1 MRMPD
6 SFPLLPRSARAWA
19 AAVCAAA
26 VGAGASGVQ
35 AAEPPD
41 FDRPDARAEEALR
54 VWEPGR
60 ALRRIGALVES
71 GRANAYLYLLHA
83 KLLFHAGKY
92 EEALKS
98 AAEAE
103 RRAPKDKRVQGWTAF
118 IRRTLKARKGF
129 RVYRSE
135 RFELHLEPGQD
146 APLVE
151 LALRATERSHLLLA
165 PFFGMSPAGAADR
178 RVRIEVYPTAERFH
192 WASSLSR
199 RDIEVTGAVGI
210 TTFNKIMVISPRAL
224 TRGYRW
230 ADTLSHEYVHYL
242 LVAASKN
249 NAPIW
254 FHEGL
259 AKFLEVRWRSLEDLY
274 LGPVPRTLLA
284 EAVRDGEFVS
294 FQKMEPSLVRLP
306 NPRMVQLAY
315 AEGASAI
322 DYILRRHGRDKLLA
336 IIRDLAFS
344 PKRKLAEA
352 IRDVLGLSLDAF
364 EDAWKK
370 DLAGRRLEPVEGV
383 WIPSYKVRE
392 GGDPARAEEA
402 EQFRAIRSAV
412 ARSHLRLGDMLW
424 TRGRR
429 RPAVMEYVRAVRE
442 SPAAPY
448 LRNRLASRLIALGRE
463 RVAVDQLERARR
475 LAPDYGATY
484 TLLGHI
490 HLRAGRM
497 EQARDAYLESF
508 QINPFD
514 PDIHRGLVLAYRK
527 LGEEEKAGKAEE
539 ILRGLTRRLSR
550 NSSLNKVE

>member
-6 SFPLLPRSARAWA
+6 SFPPIPRSARAWVI
-19 AAVCAAA
+19 VCAAA
-26 VGAGASGVQ
+26 VGAAGAGSSGVQ

-83 KLLFHAGKY
+83 KLLFHAGRY

-103 RRAPKDKRVQGWTAF
+103 RRAPKDKRVLGWTAF

-129 RVYRSE
+129 RVHRSE
-135 RFELHLEPGQD
+135 RFELHLAPGRD

-151 LALRATERSHLLLA
+151 FALRTAERSHLILA
-165 PFFGMSPAGAADR
+165 PFFGMSPAGAAGR
-178 RVRIEVYPTAERFH
+178 RIRIEVYPTAERFH
-192 WASSLSR
+192 WASNLSR

-210 TTFNKIMVISPRAL
+210 TAFNKIMVISPRAL

-259 AKFLEVRWRSLEDLY
+259 AKFLEARWRSLEDLY

-322 DYILRRHGRDKLLA
+322 DYILRRHGRGALLA
-336 IIRDLAFS
+336 VIRDLASS
-344 PKRKLAEA
+344 PKRKLAAA
-352 IRDVLGLSLDAF
+352 IRGDWEDYLQANVIGTYNVF
-364 EDAWKK
+364 EAAR
-370 DLAGRRLEPVEGV
+370 LAGAKRVVYASSGAVTAGWERSMPFSALAEGKYEEVGESWDKLTHQSPTRPRAIYGCTKVWGEALARHFSDTYDISVICLRIGAVNRENRPTSPRHFSVWCSQDDIAQMVEKCIEAPDDLQFDTFFV
-383 WIPSYKVRE
+383 VSDNKWSYRDISHSQQVV
-392 GGDPARAEEA
+392 GYQPQDAAEEH
-402 EQFRAIRSAV
+402 RKDS
-412 ARSHLRLGDMLW
+412 
-424 TRGRR
+424 
-429 RPAVMEYVRAVRE
+429 
-442 SPAAPY
+442 
-448 LRNRLASRLIALGRE
+448 
-463 RVAVDQLERARR
+463 
-475 LAPDYGATY
+475 
-484 TLLGHI
+484 
-490 HLRAGRM
+490 
-497 EQARDAYLESF
+497 QA
-508 QINPFD
+508 Q
-514 PDIHRGLVLAYRK
+514 
-527 LGEEEKAGKAEE
+527 EK
-539 ILRGLTRRLSR
+539 
-550 NSSLNKVE
+550 

>member
-6 SFPLLPRSARAWA
+6 SFPPLPRAARAWA

-26 VGAGASGVQ
+26 AVAGASGVQ
-35 AAEPPD
+35 AAPPD
-41 FDRPDARAEEALR
+41 FDRPDTRAEEALR
-54 VWEPGR
+54 VWAPER
-60 ALRRIGALVES
+60 ALRRIGALVGS

-83 KLLFHAGKY
+83 KLLFHAGQY

-103 RRAPKDKRVQGWTAF
+103 RRAPIDKRVQGWAVF

-129 RVYRSE
+129 RMHRSE
-135 RFELHLEPGQD
+135 RFELHLAPGRD
-146 APLVE
+146 GPLVE
-151 LALRATERSHLLLA
+151 LALRAAERSHLLLA
-165 PFFGMSPAGAADR
+165 PFFGMSPAGAAGR
-178 RVRIEVYPTAERFH
+178 RIRIEVYPTAERFH

-210 TTFNKIMVISPRAL
+210 TAFNKIMVISPRAL

-294 FQKMEPSLVRLP
+294 FRKMEPSLVRLP

-336 IIRDLAFS
+336 IIRDLASS

-352 IRDVLGLSLDAF
+352 FRDVLGLSIDAF
-364 EDAWKK
+364 ENAWKK
-370 DLAGRRLEPVEGV
+370 DLSGRRLEPVEGV

-463 RVAVDQLERARR
+463 RAAVDQLERARR

-527 LGEEEKAGKAEE
+527 LGEEKKAAKAEE

-550 NSSLNKVE
+550 NSSLNKAE